1 MREAFKMR
9 EDKQAVQDFW
19 EDASCG
25 ERLYLAGLEKADFVR
40 HTQKRYELEPEILEF
55 GNFKQFNGKR
65 VLEIG
70 VGLGA
75 DHQQLAEAGADL
87 FGVDLTKRALF
98 NTTMRFKAMGL
109 NTKLANVD
117 AENQP
122 FKSDSFDAVYS
133 WGVLHVTPD
142 TPKAIDEVYRILKPG
157 GTAKIMIYQTYSMI
171 GYMLWVRYALMKLKP
186 WRSLKYIYHHYL
198 ESLGTK
204 TYTPKEAKVLFKKFK
219 HVKTNVV
226 MTHHDL
232 LDSDA
237 GQRHQGVLLNAA
249 RKLWPRQLIKKYLPG
264 HGLFLTI
271 EATK

>member
-1 MREAFKMR
+1 ML

-25 ERLYLAGLEKADFVR
+25 ERLYLPGLSKDDFER
-40 HTQKRYELEPEILEF
+40 HTRIRYELEPEILEF
-55 GNFKQFNGKR
+55 GQFKQFNGKR

-75 DHQQLAEAGADL
+75 DHQQLAQAGADM
-87 FGVDLTKRALF
+87 FGVDLTKRALY
-98 NTTMRFKAMGL
+98 NTTARFKAMGL
-109 NTKLANVD
+109 NTRLTNVD

-142 TPKAIDEVYRILKPG
+142 TPKAIDEVHRILKPG

-171 GYMLWVRYALMKLKP
+171 GYMLWVRYALMRFKP
-186 WRSLKYIYHHYL
+186 WLSLAYVYHHYL

-204 TYTPKEAKVLFKKFK
+204 AYTPGEAQVLFNKFK
-219 HVKTNVV
+219 NVKTNVIL
-226 MTHHDL
+226 THHDL
-232 LDSDA
+232 LTSDA
-237 GQRHQGVLLNAA
+237 GQRHQGVLLKIA
-249 RKLWPRQLIKKYLPG
+249 RKVWPRKLIKKYLPG

>member
-1 MREAFKMR
+1 MQ

-25 ERLYLAGLEKADFVR
+25 ERLYLPGLEKVDFER
-40 HTQKRYELEPEILEF
+40 HTRIRYELEPEILEF
-55 GNFKQFNGKR
+55 GQFRQFKGKR

-87 FGVDLTKRALF
+87 FGVDLTRRALY

-109 NTKLANVD
+109 KTRLTNVD

-122 FKSDSFDAVYS
+122 FKSNAFDAVYS

-157 GTAKIMIYQTYSMI
+157 GSARIMIYQTYSMI
-171 GYMLWVRYALMKLKP
+171 GYMLWVRYALMRFKP
-186 WRSLKYIYHHYL
+186 WLSLSYVYHHYL

-204 TYTPKEAKVLFKKFK
+204 AYTPREARELFTKFK
-219 HVKTNVV
+219 NVKTNVIL
-226 MTHHDL
+226 THHDL
-232 LDSDA
+232 LTSDA
-237 GQRHQGVLLNAA
+237 GQRHQGVLLNLA
-249 RKLWPRQLIKKYLPG
+249 RKIWPRNFIQKYLPG